1 MKYESFRHSY
11 RSYFQLKQVAFMP
24 LIKPNITPET
34 VTISSFLE
42 DVKPTDWL
50 IESVLDKG
58 TLAALVAQPSRFKSF
73 VALSMACSISTGT
86 PWMGKPTTKGP
97 VVLLAGEGLQGI
109 KSRTRAWFDHHD
121 IDESTSQ
128 LMITKGTFAAQDDTQ
143 MGCYI
148 RSVEEVLKTHRVTQS
163 PSLIIVDTYSRYA
176 ASLDENS
183 ASETAGM
190 IAQLGRL
197 QSRFGATVL
206 VVHHVSKATGDA
218 RGSSAFVGALDW
230 QYSLVRN
237 GDETTSSSPIDLRD
251 LRVKLKLTKSK
262 DHGGIDPLPLK
273 ATIVEGHHKGIAK
286 VPYNSLVFDLDFGD
300 IESVYDGLGSATR
313 DTLQFIL
320 MALDANPDVTAKK
333 IASDLCRPNLSQEY
347 RMLCDWLKGRI
358 QLHQD
363 LHVTFPDG
371 QGFAAFKQLLQPFMD
386 NDLPE
391 AKLTKSLQDIDDL

>member
-1 MKYESFRHSY
+1 
-11 RSYFQLKQVAFMP
+11 
-24 LIKPNITPET
+24 
-34 VTISSFLE
+34 
-42 DVKPTDWL
+42 
-50 IESVLDKG
+50 
-58 TLAALVAQPSRFKSF
+58 
-73 VALSMACSISTGT
+73 
-86 PWMGKPTTKGP
+86 MGKPTTKGP

-121 IDESTSQ
+121 IDEATSQ
-128 LMITKGTFAAQDDTQ
+128 LMVTKGTFAAQDDTQ

-148 RSVEEVLKTHRVTQS
+148 RSVEEVLKTHQVSQS

-218 RGSSAFVGALDW
+218 RGSSAFVGALGW
-230 QYSLVRN
+230 QYGLVRN

-262 DHGGIDPLPLK
+262 DHGGIDPMPLK

-286 VPYNSLVFDLDFGD
+286 VPYNSLVFGLDFGD

-320 MALDANPDVTAKK
+320 MALDANPDVTAKQ

>member
-1 MKYESFRHSY
+1 
-11 RSYFQLKQVAFMP
+11 MP
-24 LIKPNITPET
+24 LNKPLITPET
-34 VTISSFLE
+34 VSISSFLE

-50 IESVLDKG
+50 IESVLDRG

-148 RSVEEVLKTHRVTQS
+148 RSVEEVLKTHQVTES
-163 PSLIIVDTYSRYA
+163 PSMIIVDTYSRYA

-197 QSRFGATVL
+197 QARFNATVL

-230 QYSLVRN
+230 QYSLERH

-262 DHGGIDPLPLK
+262 DHGGIDPMPLK
-273 ATIVEGHHKGIAK
+273 ASIVEGHHKGTAK
-286 VPYNSLVFDLDFGD
+286 VP
-300 IESVYDGLGSATR
+300 
-313 DTLQFIL
+313 
-320 MALDANPDVTAKK
+320 
-333 IASDLCRPNLSQEY
+333 
-347 RMLCDWLKGRI
+347 I
-358 QLHQD
+358 QLPRIRPR
-363 LHVTFPDG
+363 LRRLRVC
-371 QGFAAFKQLLQPFMD
+371 L
-386 NDLPE
+386 
-391 AKLTKSLQDIDDL
+391 

>member
-1 MKYESFRHSY
+1 
-11 RSYFQLKQVAFMP
+11 MP
-24 LIKPNITPET
+24 LTQRTITPET

-42 DVKPTDWL
+42 DVEPTQWL
-50 IESVLDKG
+50 ITDVLDRG

-86 PWMGKPTTKGP
+86 PWMGKPTTKGS

-148 RSVEEVLKTHRVTQS
+148 RSVEEVLKANAITQS
-163 PSLIIVDTYSRYA
+163 PSLIIIDTYSRYA

-197 QSRFGATVL
+197 QARFGATVL

-230 QYSLVRN
+230 QYSLERQ
-237 GDETTSSSPIDLRD
+237 GDEQTSSSPIDLRD

-273 ATIVEGHHKGIAK
+273 ATIKTGVHKGSAM

-300 IESVYDGLGSATR
+300 SESVYADLGPATR
-313 DTLQFIL
+313 HTLHYL
-320 MALDANPDVTAKK
+320 LSALDADPDVTAKA
-333 IASDLCRPNLSQEY
+333 IAEALGRPNLSQEY
-347 RMLCDWLKGRI
+347 RMLCDWLKGRL
-358 QLHQD
+358 QLHKD
-363 LHVTFPDG
+363 LHVAFPDG
-371 QGFAAFKQLLQPFMD
+371 QGFAAFKQLLQPFID
-386 NDLPE
+386 NKYPE
-391 AKLTKSLQDIDDL
+391 ARLVPHDGLTSLEDIEDL

>member
-1 MKYESFRHSY
+1 
-11 RSYFQLKQVAFMP
+11 MP

-86 PWMGKPTTKGP
+86 PWMDKPTTKGP

-121 IDESTSQ
+121 IDESASQ

-313 DTLQFIL
+313 DTLHYVL
-320 MALDANPDVTAKK
+320 MALDADPDVTAKQ

-358 QLHQD
+358 QLHED
-363 LHVTFPDG
+363 LHVIFPDG
-371 QGFAAFKQLLQPFMD
+371 QGFAAFKHLLQPFKD
-386 NDLPE
+386 SDLPE
-391 AKLTKSLQDIDDL
+391 AKLNQSLRDIDDL

>member
-1 MKYESFRHSY
+1 
-11 RSYFQLKQVAFMP
+11 MP
-24 LIKPNITPET
+24 LNKPLITPET
-34 VTISSFLE
+34 VSISSFLE

-50 IESVLDKG
+50 IESVLDRG

-148 RSVEEVLKTHRVTQS
+148 RSVEEVLKTHQVTES
-163 PSLIIVDTYSRYA
+163 PSMIIVDTYSRYA

-197 QSRFGATVL
+197 QARFNATVL

-230 QYSLVRN
+230 QYSLERN

-262 DHGGIDPLPLK
+262 DHGGIDPMPLK
-273 ATIVEGHHKGIAK
+273 ASIVEGHHKGTAK

-300 IESVYDGLGSATR
+300 LESVYDGLGSATR

-320 MALDANPDVTAKK
+320 MALDADPDVTAKQ
-333 IASDLCRPNLSQEY
+333 IASDLGRPNLSQEY
-347 RMLCDWLKGRI
+347 RMLCDWLKGRL
-358 QLHQD
+358 QLHDD
-363 LHVTFPDG
+363 LHVPFPDG
-371 QGFAAFKQLLQPFMD
+371 QGFAAFKTLLKPFID

-391 AKLTKSLQDIDDL
+391 AKLNKSIQDIDDL

>member
-1 MKYESFRHSY
+1 
-11 RSYFQLKQVAFMP
+11 MP
-24 LIKPNITPET
+24 LNKPLITPET
-34 VTISSFLE
+34 VSISSFLE

-50 IESVLDKG
+50 IESVLDRG

-148 RSVEEVLKTHRVTQS
+148 RSVEEVLKTHQVTES
-163 PSLIIVDTYSRYA
+163 PSMIIVDTYSRYA

-197 QSRFGATVL
+197 QARFNATVL

-230 QYSLVRN
+230 QYSLERH

-262 DHGGIDPLPLK
+262 DHGGIDPMPLK
-273 ATIVEGHHKGIAK
+273 ASIVEGHHKGTAK

-300 IESVYDGLGSATR
+300 LESVYDGLGSATR

-320 MALDANPDVTAKK
+320 MALDADPDVTAKQ
-333 IASDLCRPNLSQEY
+333 IASDLGRPNLSQEY
-347 RMLCDWLKGRI
+347 RMLCDWLKGRL
-358 QLHQD
+358 QLHDD
-363 LHVTFPDG
+363 LHVPFPDG
-371 QGFAAFKQLLQPFMD
+371 QGFAAFKTLLKPFID

-391 AKLTKSLQDIDDL
+391 AKLNKSIQDIDDL

>member
-1 MKYESFRHSY
+1 
-11 RSYFQLKQVAFMP
+11 MP

-121 IDESTSQ
+121 IDEATSQ

-148 RSVEEVLKTHRVTQS
+148 RSVEEVLKTHQVSQS

-176 ASLDENS
+176 TSLDENS

-262 DHGGIDPLPLK
+262 DHGGIDPMPLK
-273 ATIVEGHHKGIAK
+273 ATIVEGHHKGTAQ
-286 VPYNSLVFDLDFGD
+286 VPYNSLLFDLDFGD

-313 DTLQFIL
+313 DTLHYVL
-320 MALDANPDVTAKK
+320 MALDANPDVTAKQ

-391 AKLTKSLQDIDDL
+391 AKLTKSLRDIDDL

>member
-1 MKYESFRHSY
+1 
-11 RSYFQLKQVAFMP
+11 MP